1 MCGPGVPWRDVAEL
15 PLAEGGGLRDH
26 AGMATINEPPLPPS
40 RTARWLARAILGGT
54 VVAAG
59 LYVAASPA
67 RSSADAAAAAPVV
80 AVSHRP
86 APSAA
91 VPAPAKP
98 RPAAHARPVAEPA
111 SELVIKRVLDTG
123 GPIRF
128 GNWFWDDA
136 GVPAGPITITVDLQ
150 AEVLS
155 IFRGGYEIGTAAVIF
170 GADHM
175 PTPLGVFPITQKDAH
190 HVSNLYQAPMPYMLR
205 LTNDGVSIHGSEVAW
220 DAATHGCI
228 GVPTPFAKKLFGAV
242 KLGDRVIVTRGKF
255 IGTGQPITA

>member
-1 MCGPGVPWRDVAEL
+1 MEQ
-15 PLAEGGGLRDH
+15 
-26 AGMATINEPPLPPS
+26 PPLPSS
-40 RTARWLARAILGGT
+40 RIARWVARTILGAT

-59 LYVAASPA
+59 LYVAGVPA
-67 RSSADAAAAAPVV
+67 PTARGAAAPVLV
-80 AVSHRP
+80 APPAPRAVAAHTAHRVAARRAVKPAARP
-86 APSAA
+86 ADT
-91 VPAPAKP
+91 
-98 RPAAHARPVAEPA
+98 
-111 SELVIKRVLDTG
+111 LVIKRVLDTG

-128 GNWFWDDA
+128 GKWFWDDT
-136 GVPAGPITITVDLQ
+136 GVPAGPVIVTVDLQ

-190 HVSNLYQAPMPYMLR
+190 HVSNLYDAPMPYMLR

-242 KLGDRVIVTRGKF
+242 RLGDRVIVTRGRM
-255 IGTGQPITA
+255 IATGDPITA